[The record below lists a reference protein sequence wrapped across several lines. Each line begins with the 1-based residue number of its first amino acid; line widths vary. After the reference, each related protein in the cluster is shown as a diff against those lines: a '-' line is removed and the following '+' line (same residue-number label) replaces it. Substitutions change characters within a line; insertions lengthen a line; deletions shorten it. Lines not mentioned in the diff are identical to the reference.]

1 MFEVEKPRRFHYEPR
16 FYDPEKEKWE
26 ALKKKYA
33 IEKEKENA
41 EIRNEKLGIRN
52 EEPVSGPTNNP
63 VGDATDPVSGPTI
76 SSEEEL
82 AYFENRLRDLDRQK
96 REASSRLT
104 WRDLFRKR
112 EMPKFQYQPRFNGT
126 TEPVVSPTGT
136 EEAEPNV
143 RADNQLVQKYST
155 PRHKI
160 KIRRRFDI
168 GDTDYMKPIP
178 GTKIILYTGIVCLL
192 LAIIFLF

>member
-33 IEKEKENA
+33 IEKEKEDA
-41 EIRNEKLGIRN
+41 GIRN
-52 EEPVSGPTNNP
+52 EELGMRNEGT
-63 VGDATDPVSGPTI
+63 
-76 SSEEEL
+76 EEGLE
-82 AYFENRLRDLDRQK
+82 YFEQRVRELDRQK

-104 WRDLFRKR
+104 WRDLFRRR
-112 EMPKFQYQPRFNGT
+112 EMPKFQYTPRFSGT
-126 TEPVVSPTGT
+126 TEPVEIRNEELGIRNEGT
-136 EEAEPNV
+136 EEAE
-143 RADNQLVQKYST
+143 LVQKYST

-192 LAIIFLF
+192 LAIIILF

>member
-33 IEKEKENA
+33 IEKEKEDA
-41 EIRNEKLGIRN
+41 GIRN
-52 EEPVSGPTNNP
+52 EELGMRNEGT
-63 VGDATDPVSGPTI
+63 
-76 SSEEEL
+76 EEGLE
-82 AYFENRLRDLDRQK
+82 YFERRVRDLDRKK

-104 WRDLFRKR
+104 WRDLFRRR
-112 EMPKFQYQPRFNGT
+112 EMPKFQYTPRFSGT
-126 TEPVVSPTGT
+126 TEPVEIRNEDPVSGPTIPGMRNEGT
-136 EEAEPNV
+136 EEAE
-143 RADNQLVQKYST
+143 LVQKYST

>member
-33 IEKEKENA
+33 IEREKEEPA
-41 EIRNEKLGIRN
+41 GKATGT
-52 EEPVSGPTNNP
+52 EETGT
-63 VGDATDPVSGPTI
+63 
-76 SSEEEL
+76 EEGL

-126 TEPVVSPTGT
+126 AEPVVSPTGT
-136 EEAEPNV
+136 EEAEPGV
-143 RADNQLVQKYST
+143 QADDQLVQKYST

-168 GDTDYMKPIP
+168 SDTDYMKPIP